1 MCVETHCC
9 NCPVVST
16 AYWVDRGVD
25 CPVHHPPPHP
35 SPGPPF
41 IFPLPPPPGCL
52 ELSGKQPIKSNETRL
67 RRDRW
72 YRGKTVQV
80 LPCSRKTFC
89 LAETRMILNSG
100 RSQLDKGRFVIRRKL
115 FIPSHYCNSRF
126 KEAGFSEVF
135 EGSPLRRFVMLL
147 PCALHSLLC
156 ALSCAWWLHGGAA
169 SRLKSPSLPIQ
180 PEREPLPFKG
190 TSGMLFLET

>member
-1 MCVETHCC
+1 MQHEKNRRGVLQRSYFILTTTRKKIFTKLIQWQERYLCRHLVSDMCVETHCC

-72 YRGKTVQV
+72 YRGKTAQV

-100 RSQLDKGRFVIRRKL
+100 RSQLTTKDV
-115 FIPSHYCNSRF
+115 
-126 KEAGFSEVF
+126 
-135 EGSPLRRFVMLL
+135 LL
-147 PCALHSLLC
+147 
-156 ALSCAWWLHGGAA
+156 
-169 SRLKSPSLPIQ
+169 
-180 PEREPLPFKG
+180 
-190 TSGMLFLET
+190 